1 MVMRLSIVVGHF
13 SLIPWKGGFLHE
25 GTTDFPRV
33 NKNKRRAEKMDTKR
47 KLRVSVL
54 TRVSATDKTADG
66 VAMQY
71 L

>member
-1 MVMRLSIVVGHF
+1 MRLSRVVGHF
-13 SLIPWKGGFLHE
+13 SLIPWKGGFLDE

-33 NKNKRRAEKMDTKR
+33 NKHKRRVEKMDTKR
-47 KLRVSVL
+47 KPRVSLL
-54 TRVSATDKTADG
+54 TRLSATDKTADG